1 MASAVAELTWLV
13 GLFQELRVHVTLPV
27 LVFSDSNSVIQL
39 DNNPV
44 FYERT
49 KHIEIDCHF
58 IRDKIKDGL
67 IKALYVQF
75 SYQLADLLTKGLSL
89 AQHTHLLSKLGNHLD
104 SSTNNELHNA
114 AEQLAFVVVSLV
126 ALEAAH
132 PENEISAQLRDIFIE
147 TRAVIFEICSHMN
160 NQAGSTSGFIIVIS
174 DLLKIIRLENIAE
187 RIKAAKPSRSS
198 SPITMAIVG
207 SIVAL
212 VDGVIFILSLL
223 NVKRYDVLPVCV
235 LKDKLIYL
243 EVFFTLTAKQCIE
256 HERMKDLLAHP
267 EDVAYTA
274 IRLCF
279 CAAACKME
287 ENDHQTRVRISDE
300 YHNLLKRLSPF
311 RPELRSIYQSL
322 LIGSKS
328 SGTEPIMDAKSMSNF
343 VDAINKDLMELLG
356 HNASWKVTF
365 DDRIPWLKQGLPYL
379 STFLHDIA
387 SKRTPLEEFNSHQS
401 HMEDIAIEAAIVIYS
416 SYDERMN
423 VRSTEIDRKHFLWQL
438 NFNCVKVEIGL
449 IQLLNN
455 EATIIAPLKDLIDD
469 VREQLIFLGTLQMD
483 STEQCKEQTKI
494 ADLLTLIQSVNNQ
507 ACFIIDF
514 VSRHMKK
521 EDTEHET

>member
-1 MASAVAELTWLV
+1 MAEECWAVIVAINLV
-13 GLFQELRVHVTLPV
+13 
-27 LVFSDSNSVIQL
+27 
-39 DNNPV
+39 
-44 FYERT
+44 
-49 KHIEIDCHF
+49 K
-58 IRDKIKDGL
+58 
-67 IKALYVQF
+67 
-75 SYQLADLLTKGLSL
+75 
-89 AQHTHLLSKLGNHLD
+89 GNHLD
-104 SSTNNELHNA
+104 SSTNNELNNA
-114 AEQLAFVVVSLV
+114 VEQLAFVVVSLV

-147 TRAVIFEICSHMN
+147 TCAVIFEICSHMN
-160 NQAGSTSGFIIVIS
+160 NQAGSTSGFIIMIS

-223 NVKRYDVLPVCV
+223 NVKRYDVLP
-235 LKDKLIYL
+235 
-243 EVFFTLTAKQCIE
+243 
-256 HERMKDLLAHP
+256 DLLVHP

-311 RPELRSIYQSL
+311 RPELRPIYQSL

-328 SGTEPIMDAKSMSNF
+328 SGTEPIMDVKSMSNF

-387 SKRTPLEEFNSHQS
+387 SKRTPLEEFNSLQS
-401 HMEDIAIEAAIVIYS
+401 HMEDMAIEAAIVIYS

-438 NFNCVKVEIGL
+438 KFNCVKVEIGL
-449 IQLLNN
+449 IQLQNN